1 MATTRSKPGASAD
14 SAGPQPSGTADRRS
28 LILQAA
34 ASSFAEMGYQG
45 TGLADICKG
54 AGIAKPTVYH
64 HFPSKAAILYE
75 LLHDYMALLLAAAE
89 APERRQLSPPDRLL
103 ELMKDMLGSLDTH
116 RGQVRV
122 FYDNAAD
129 GLPEPLRETIA
140 EQRLAYSRHV
150 EHVLLTGRDAEIF
163 AFDDVRMTRLS
174 VFALCGWPYNWYRPG
189 GDVSTDDIALHAW
202 NLVVSG
208 IGAQR
213 AARRRGRKTG

>member
-89 APERRQLSPPDRLL
+89 APERRQLSPPVRLL
-103 ELMKDMLGSLDTH
+103 
-116 RGQVRV
+116 
-122 FYDNAAD
+122 
-129 GLPEPLRETIA
+129 
-140 EQRLAYSRHV
+140 
-150 EHVLLTGRDAEIF
+150 VLL
-163 AFDDVRMTRLS
+163 
-174 VFALCGWPYNWYRPG
+174 
-189 GDVSTDDIALHAW
+189 
-202 NLVVSG
+202 
-208 IGAQR
+208 
-213 AARRRGRKTG
+213 

>member
-1 MATTRSKPGASAD
+1 MATTRSQPGASSG
-14 SAGPQPSGTADRRS
+14 SAGPQGAENADRRS

-34 ASSFAEMGYQG
+34 ANSFAEVGYQG

-75 LLHDYMALLLAAAE
+75 LLHDYMALLTAAAE

-103 ELMKDMLGSLDTH
+103 ELMRDMLGSLDTH
-116 RGQVRV
+116 RGQVRL

-129 GLPEPLRETIA
+129 VLPEPLRETIA

-150 EHVLLTGRDAEIF
+150 EHVLLAGRDADVF
-163 AFDDVRMTRLS
+163 AFDDARMTRLS
-174 VFALCGWPYNWYRPG
+174 IFALCGWPYNWYHPG

-208 IGAQR
+208 IR
-213 AARRRGRKTG
+213 A